1 MIHPVANDATML
13 RLIPLITL
21 TIDET
26 RWNGKAYLINA
37 YEWINGLI
45 FFLGSERTNPIY
57 YTYSW

>member
-1 MIHPVANDATML
+1 MQSMIHPVANDATML

-37 YEWINGLI
+37 YEWINIL
-45 FFLGSERTNPIY
+45 SRVREN
-57 YTYSW
+57 